1 MKFCKRVASLLVSAA
16 MLLSFSACSTGA
28 VAPESAQTSCQASE
42 PPQLTTSSQQPVSSE
57 PEKPKQVSLMMIGD
71 DLMHEAV
78 MDSGL
83 QADGSYNYDHL
94 FAHIQEDIDAA
105 DVAVINQET
114 ILGGAEFGY
123 TGYPMFNSPQEVGDA
138 IAKAGFDVVLHAT
151 NHTMDKKYQG
161 VQNTLDFWK
170 KHPEIMVLG
179 IHESA
184 SDQAKIPV
192 IEKNGVKIAMLNYTY
207 GLNGLKLPE
216 DKPWL
221 VDLIDKDRM
230 ASDIERAKDLA
241 DMVAV
246 FPHWGTEYTYE
257 PDSNQQD
264 LTAFFSQQGVDLVI
278 GTHPHVIQPVEKV
291 QNEEGHEMLVYY
303 SLGNFVS
310 CQDKAP
316 RMLGGMARVTIQKD
330 PDGTISFPEAGITPL
345 VTHYES
351 KDNWNYGVYKLQD
364 YTQQLAAVHGV
375 LRSDKSFSLEKMQQL
390 AQEVL
395 GSWIVE

>member
-1 MKFCKRVASLLVSAA
+1 MKFYKRIASLVVSAA
-16 MLLSFSACSTGA
+16 MLFSLSACSTG
-28 VAPESAQTSCQASE
+28 STRQ
-42 PPQLTTSSQQPVSSE
+42 TSSQDLSEATQASSSQAPVSSAE
-57 PEKPKQVSLMMIGD
+57 PEQPKEVSLLMIGD
-71 DLMHEAV
+71 DLLHEAV

-94 FAHIQEDIDAA
+94 FAHIQEDIDTA
-105 DVAVINQET
+105 DIAVINQET

-151 NHTMDKKYQG
+151 NHTMDKKYKG

-170 KHPEIMVLG
+170 KYPDIEVLG

-184 SDQAKIPV
+184 ADQAKIPV
-192 IEKNGVKIAMLNYTY
+192 IEKNGIAIAMLNYTY

-221 VDLIDKDRM
+221 VDLIDKNRM
-230 ASDIERAKDLA
+230 ASDIERAKDIA
-241 DMVAV
+241 DLVVV

-264 LTAFFSQQGVDLVI
+264 LTRFFAEQGVDLVI
-278 GTHPHVIQPVEKV
+278 GTHPHVVQPVERV
-291 QNEEGHEMLVYY
+291 TSSSGHEMLVYY
-303 SLGNFVS
+303 SLGNYVS

-330 PDGTISFPEAGITPL
+330 PNGTITLPEAGITPL
-345 VTHYES
+345 VTHFES
-351 KDNWNYGVYKLQD
+351 KANWNYGVYKIGDYNQD
-364 YTQQLAAVHGV
+364 LAAKHGI
-375 LRSDKSFSLEKMQQL
+375 LRSDSSFSLEKMQQL
-390 AQEVL
+390 AQQVL
-395 GSWIVE
+395 GDWIVP